1 MKEKPKEKQI
11 KKLSTWD
18 LHTVVK
24 LDGYELTTLPS
35 PTAENMLIYLEKI
48 NELVS
53 LVNQLEETN
62 R

>member
-24 LDGYELTTLPS
+24 PDGYELTTLPS